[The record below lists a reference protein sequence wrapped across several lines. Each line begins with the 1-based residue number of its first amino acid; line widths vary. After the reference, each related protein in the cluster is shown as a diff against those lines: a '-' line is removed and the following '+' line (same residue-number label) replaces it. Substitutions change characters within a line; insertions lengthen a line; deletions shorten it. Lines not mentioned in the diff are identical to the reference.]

1 MAGRALW
8 SAPHSCPSAPGLGA
22 LTSEPHRKLEEVTP
36 FREGS
41 WQAVW
46 PNACPP
52 ELPHP
57 AGTHG
62 ICRVPSSPSL
72 VSTGASSRS
81 LQLRAPES
89 LPRGPVSNGGHGT
102 QG

>member
-22 LTSEPHRKLEEVTP
+22 LTSEPHPKLEEVTP
-36 FREGS
+36 FRNGS

-46 PNACPP
+46 PNACPH

-57 AGTHG
+57 AGTHMASVVFPHLPPWYQLG
-62 ICRVPSSPSL
+62 PHQGPSS
-72 VSTGASSRS
+72 
-81 LQLRAPES
+81 
-89 LPRGPVSNGGHGT
+89 
-102 QG
+102 